1 VLSIYPPRVIIPERK
16 GNRAVILNVSTGE
29 SSYDVFL
36 SYNSADHGVVED
48 IARSRLGSFDRSV
61 EPRIACHLYNNSFA
75 AYGEALEVDIR
86 GI

>member
-1 VLSIYPPRVIIPERK
+1 MLS
-16 GNRAVILNVSTGE
+16 NVSTGV

-61 EPRIACHLYNNSFA
+61 EPRIACHLYNSFA
-75 AYGEALEVDIR
+75 AYADALEVDIQ